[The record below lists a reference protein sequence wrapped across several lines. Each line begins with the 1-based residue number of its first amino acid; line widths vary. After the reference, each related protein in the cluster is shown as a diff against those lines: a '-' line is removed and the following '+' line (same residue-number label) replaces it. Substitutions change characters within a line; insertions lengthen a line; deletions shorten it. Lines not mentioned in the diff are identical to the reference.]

1 MWDKKDQQERQIPT
15 PAQKP
20 RSSIPASGDYVKG
33 RPINIGPSIQI
44 KGELTG
50 MEDLTIDG
58 VVEGKIE
65 LHDHNLTVGPNGKI
79 KADIYAQTII
89 ITGEVRGN
97 TYAKERVELG
107 ETGILYGDIV
117 SPRISIS
124 DGAQFKGSVDMSQ
137 ANRKEMRPDR
147 TGKETGGRKPASA
160 DVQERTT
167 VTASQTKPGTHFRE
181 LN

>member
-1 MWDKKDQQERQIPT
+1 MWDKKDQGNRQIPT

-20 RSSIPASGDYVKG
+20 RPSTPVTGDYVKG

-65 LHDHNLTVGPNGKI
+65 LRDHNLTVGPNGKI

-97 TYAKERVELG
+97 ANAKERVEIG
-107 ETGILYGDIV
+107 ETGTLYGNIV

-124 DGAQFKGSVDMSQ
+124 DGAHFKGSVDMSP
-137 ANRKEMRPDR
+137 ANPKETRPDR
-147 TGKETGGRKPASA
+147 TGRETGGKKPASA
-160 DVQERTT
+160 DVQDRAT